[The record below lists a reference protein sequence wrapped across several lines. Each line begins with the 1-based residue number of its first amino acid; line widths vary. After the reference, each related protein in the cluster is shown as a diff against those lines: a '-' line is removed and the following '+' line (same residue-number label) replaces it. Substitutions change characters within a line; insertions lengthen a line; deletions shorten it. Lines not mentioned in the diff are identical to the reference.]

1 MLDRSAIVEAMRY
14 SVLLVPD
21 ADGRLAVS
29 VPALPGCVSM
39 GDSRNEAL
47 EHVREAIA
55 GWLETE
61 DEAGRP
67 PPTETPA
74 VIAAGVAQALEIIDE
89 MREAGELPP
98 DFGYQLTVATIDV
111 HPAVTV

>member
-1 MLDRSAIVEAMRY
+1 MRY
-14 SVLLVPD
+14 SVILVPD
-21 ADGRLAVS
+21 TDGRLSVL
-29 VPALPGCVSM
+29 VPALPGCVSV
-39 GDSRNEAL
+39 GDTRDEAL

-61 DEAGRP
+61 AEAGRP

-89 MREAGELPP
+89 MRGAGELPP
-98 DFGYQLTVATIDV
+98 DFGYDLTVATIDV
-111 HPAVTV
+111 HPPVAV